1 MQRVLIVDDD
11 KSLRSALSIML
22 GNAGYAT
29 SEAKDGI
36 EALKSFDDQHPDLVI
51 MDIML
56 PRLNGIQACSVIR
69 KMSPEVPPLF
79 LSAKNT
85 ISDKAAGFHSGG
97 DDYLTKP
104 FSQKELLL
112 RVEALL
118 RRASRTTQ
126 LSQTPIEIGKLS
138 IDPHRRE
145 VKMEGSPVSL
155 TSKETDIVF
164 LLACNAGRAYTR
176 EEIIAEIWGGRIRGD
191 VNQHPHVY
199 SPYSRKNR
207 RESCGT
213 ETHPNSGATRLSPG
227 RLRRTA
233 TRFRSRLSGLLSA
246 RPIPTSRACR
256 TSARRGRAR

>member
-56 PRLNGIQACSVIR
+56 PRLNGIEACSVIR
-69 KMSPEVPPLF
+69 KMSPEVPLLF

-155 TSKETDIVF
+155 TPKETDIVF
-164 LLACNAGRAYTR
+164 LLACNAGRVYTR

-246 RPIPTSRACR
+246 RPTPTSRACR

>member
-56 PRLNGIQACSVIR
+56 PRLNGIEACSVIR
-69 KMSPEVPPLF
+69 KMSPEVPLLF

-118 RRASRTTQ
+118 RRASRTTR

-155 TSKETDIVF
+155 TPKEFDVLVFFLQNTDIA
-164 LLACNAGRAYTR
+164 LSR
-176 EEIIAEIWGGRIRGD
+176 ER
-191 VNQHPHVY
+191 
-199 SPYSRKNR
+199 
-207 RESCGT
+207 
-213 ETHPNSGATRLSPG
+213 
-227 RLRRTA
+227 
-233 TRFRSRLSGLLSA
+233 LLSA
-246 RPIPTSRACR
+246 VWGYEFAGETRTVDIHVQQVRRKMGLQRQLITIPKLGYRLESR
-256 TSARRGRAR
+256 

>member
-56 PRLNGIQACSVIR
+56 PRLNGIEACSVIR
-69 KMSPEVPPLF
+69 KMSPEVPLLF

-118 RRASRTTQ
+118 RRASRTTR

-145 VKMEGSPVSL
+145 VKMEGARFP
-155 TSKETDIVF
+155 
-164 LLACNAGRAYTR
+164 NAEGDRHRLSSRMQCRPRLHTR
-176 EEIIAEIWGGRIRGD
+176 GNNRRGLGGRICGD
-191 VNQHPHVY
+191 VDQHPHIH

-207 RESCGT
+207 RKPCGT
-213 ETHPNSGATRLSPG
+213 ETHPNSGTARLSPG
-227 RLRRTA
+227 RL
-233 TRFRSRLSGLLSA
+233 TRQQDLAPGLSDLLSA

>member
-56 PRLNGIQACSVIR
+56 PRLNGIEACSVIR
-69 KMSPEVPPLF
+69 KMSPEVPLLF

-138 IDPHRRE
+138 IDPHRRASE
-145 VKMEGSPVSL
+145 DGRQPRFPHAEG
-155 TSKETDIVF
+155 DRIVF
-164 LLACNAGRAYTR
+164 LLACNAGRVYTR
-176 EEIIAEIWGGRIRGD
+176 RGNNRRDLGGRIRGD

-199 SPYSRKNR
+199 SSYSRKNR
-207 RESCGT
+207 RESCRNRNTSKQWGDSAIAWEIKAHGNT
-213 ETHPNSGATRLSPG
+213 ISQQTLWFA
-227 RLRRTA
+227 
-233 TRFRSRLSGLLSA
+233 FRPPYPHVSRM
-246 RPIPTSRACR
+246 
-256 TSARRGRAR
+256 

>member
-1 MQRVLIVDDD
+1 
-11 KSLRSALSIML
+11 
-22 GNAGYAT
+22 
-29 SEAKDGI
+29 
-36 EALKSFDDQHPDLVI
+36 

-138 IDPHRRE
+138 IDPPSSRSEDGRQPRFPHAEGDRYRLSSRMQCRPRLHTRGNNRRD
-145 VKMEGSPVSL
+145 L
-155 TSKETDIVF
+155 
-164 LLACNAGRAYTR
+164 
-176 EEIIAEIWGGRIRGD
+176 GGRIRGD

>member
-1 MQRVLIVDDD
+1 
-11 KSLRSALSIML
+11 
-22 GNAGYAT
+22 
-29 SEAKDGI
+29 
-36 EALKSFDDQHPDLVI
+36 

-69 KMSPEVPPLF
+69 KMSPEVPLLF

-155 TSKETDIVF
+155 TPKETDIVF
-164 LLACNAGRAYTR
+164 LLACNAGRVYTR
-176 EEIIAEIWGGRIRGD
+176 EEIIAEIWGAEYVGTSISIPTYIR
-191 VNQHPHVY
+191 HI
-199 SPYSRKNR
+199 
-207 RESCGT
+207 REKIEENPADPKHIQT
-213 ETHPNSGATRLSPG
+213 VG
-227 RLRRTA
+227 RLGY
-233 TRFRSRLSGLLSA
+233 RLGD
-246 RPIPTSRACR
+246 
-256 TSARRGRAR
+256 

>member
-56 PRLNGIQACSVIR
+56 PRLNGIEACSVIR
-69 KMSPEVPPLF
+69 KMSPEVPLLF

-155 TSKETDIVF
+155 TPKETDIVF
-164 LLACNAGRAYTR
+164 LLACNAGRVYTR
-176 EEIIAEIWGGRIRGD
+176 EEIIAEIWGGPNTWGRQSASPRIFAIFEKKSKRILRNRNTSKQWGD
-191 VNQHPHVY
+191 SAIAWEIKAHGNTISQQTLWFAFRPPYPHV
-199 SPYSRKNR
+199 SRM
-207 RESCGT
+207 
-213 ETHPNSGATRLSPG
+213 
-227 RLRRTA
+227 
-233 TRFRSRLSGLLSA
+233 
-246 RPIPTSRACR
+246 
-256 TSARRGRAR
+256 

>member
-56 PRLNGIQACSVIR
+56 PRLNGIEACSVIR
-69 KMSPEVPPLF
+69 KMSPEVPLLF

-118 RRASRTTQ
+118 RRASRTTR

-155 TSKETDIVF
+155 TPKEIDIVF
-164 LLACNAGRAYTR
+164 LLACNAGRVYTR
-176 EEIIAEIWGGRIRGD
+176 EEIIAEVWGAEYVGTSISIPTYIR
-191 VNQHPHVY
+191 HIREK
-199 SPYSRKNR
+199 SKKTLRNR
-207 RESCGT
+207 NTSKQWDGSVIAWEID
-213 ETHPNSGATRLSPG
+213 
-227 RLRRTA
+227 TA
-233 TRFRSRLSGLLSA
+233 TGSRAGLSDLLSA
-246 RPIPTSRACR
+246 RPTPTSRACR

>member
-56 PRLNGIQACSVIR
+56 PRLNGIEACSVIR
-69 KMSPEVPPLF
+69 KMSPEVPLLF

-118 RRASRTTQ
+118 RRASRTTR

-155 TSKETDIVF
+155 TPKEIDIVF
-164 LLACNAGRAYTR
+164 TR
-176 EEIIAEIWGGRIRGD
+176 EEIIAEVWGAEYVGTSISIPTYIR
-191 VNQHPHVY
+191 HI
-199 SPYSRKNR
+199 
-207 RESCGT
+207 REKIEENPAEPKHIQT
-213 ETHPNSGATRLSPG
+213 VG
-227 RLRRTA
+227 RLGY
-233 TRFRSRLSGLLSA
+233 RLGD
-246 RPIPTSRACR
+246 
-256 TSARRGRAR
+256 

>member
-56 PRLNGIQACSVIR
+56 PRLNGIEACSVIR
-69 KMSPEVPPLF
+69 KMSPEVPLLF

-118 RRASRTTQ
+118 RRASRTTR

-155 TSKETDIVF
+155 TPKEIDIVF
-164 LLACNAGRAYTR
+164 LLACNAGRVYTR
-176 EEIIAEIWGGRIRGD
+176 EEIIAEVWGPNMWGRRSAS
-191 VNQHPHVY
+191 PHTFAIFEKK
-199 SPYSRKNR
+199 SKKTLRNR
-207 RESCGT
+207 NTSKQWDGSVIAWEID
-213 ETHPNSGATRLSPG
+213 
-227 RLRRTA
+227 TA
-233 TRFRSRLSGLLSA
+233 TGSRAGLSDLLSA
-246 RPIPTSRACR
+246 RPTPTSRACR